1 MARSLTEVPIVSR
14 RARAGGLRDAGINA
28 SSPYAAADTAIDTL
42 SGYLPEN
49 RSPDAEILPG
59 RNRVTARARDL
70 VRNNGWAAG
79 GVAKEVDSVIG
90 SNFRPLLKPD
100 WRALGLSAEW
110 SREFKEQVEARWRS
124 YADDPRLFADTTRAQ
139 TVSQMFGTAY
149 RTYLIE
155 GEAIGVLNW
164 RRFRPT
170 KTCLRL
176 VDPDLLSN
184 PNGAADEAR
193 LRGGIEISRD
203 GVARAFHFRQAHPH
217 QGYFDAA
224 DAFRW
229 KRIAREGRNGRPQVI
244 HFFDKVRDGQTRGI
258 SRLAPIVEKLK
269 MEDHYARVELQAAVI
284 NAVLA
289 AFIKS
294 PMGPEVIDEMFSEGG
309 GEGFLNYQGA
319 RGQFY
324 GQSNGIRV
332 GGARVSTLYPG
343 DEIGMVNTARPAA
356 QFADFESA
364 VLRNVASGLGI
375 SYEQLASD
383 WSKTNYSSARAAMI
397 EIWRGWTARR
407 ASFAQGFCQPFFM
420 AWLEEQVLDGHIALP
435 AGAPDFYEHWPAYAR
450 TKWIGPGKGFVDPV
464 KEAQASAMRVALG
477 LSTLEEEAA
486 ELTGTDYADNM
497 EQIRSEMEAMPEGT
511 LHPMQ
516 ESFAKLL
523 GNTGGA
529 ALDDA
534 RRTTSE
540 D

>member
-1 MARSLTEVPIVSR
+1 MARSQWTDVPIISR
-14 RARAGGLRDAGINA
+14 RARAGGLRDAGFNG
-28 SSPYAAADTAIDTL
+28 STPYAAADPGIDTL
-42 SGYLPEN
+42 AGYLPQN
-49 RSPDAEILPG
+49 RAADAEVLPG
-59 RNRVTARARDL
+59 RDRVTARARDL

-79 GVAKEVDSVIG
+79 GVSKEVDSVIG

-100 WRALGLSAEW
+100 WRALGLTAGW
-110 SREFKEQVEARWRS
+110 AREFKEVVEARWRL
-124 YADDPRLFADTTRAQ
+124 YADDPRRFGDTTRSQ
-139 TVSQMFGTAY
+139 TLPQMFGLAY
-149 RTYLIE
+149 RTYIIE
-155 GEAIGVLNW
+155 GEALGLVNW
-164 RRFRPT
+164 RPHRPT
-170 KTCLRL
+170 RTTLRL

-184 PNGAADEAR
+184 PDDGADEAR

-203 GVARAFHFRQAHPH
+203 GASRAFHFRQGHRDTSWPDITAS
-217 QGYFDAA
+217 FT
-224 DAFRW
+224 W

-258 SRLAPIVEKLK
+258 SRMAPIVEKLK
-269 MEDHYARVELQAAVI
+269 MEDHYSKVELQAAVI

-294 PMGPEVIDEMFSEGG
+294 PMGPDVIDDLFADNG
-309 GEGFLNYQGA
+309 GEGFLKYQGA
-319 RGQFY
+319 RSAFY
-324 GQSNGIRV
+324 GDGNGIRV
-332 GGARVSTLYPG
+332 GGARVQTLYPN
-343 DEIGMVNTARPAA
+343 DEIGMVSTARPAA

-364 VLRNVASGLGI
+364 VLRQIASGMGI

-407 ASFAQGFCQPFFM
+407 TAFAQGFCQPFFM
-420 AWLEEQVLDGHIALP
+420 AWLEEMVMDGHIALP
-435 AGAPDFYEHWPAYAR
+435 SGAPDFYTFLPAYSRA
-450 TKWIGPGKGFVDPV
+450 KWIGPGKGFVDPV
-464 KEAQASAMRVALG
+464 KEAQAAAMRVALG

-497 EQIRSEMEAMPEGT
+497 EQIKSEIDAMPEGT

-523 GNTGGA
+523 GHNGGPQM
-529 ALDDA
+529 
-534 RRTTSE
+534 TPE

>member
-1 MARSLTEVPIVSR
+1 MVRSLTEIPKVPRR
-14 RARAGGLRDAGINA
+14 RATAGGLRDAGFNGA
-28 SSPYAAADTAIDTL
+28 TPYTAADSAIDTL
-42 SGYLPEN
+42 AGFLPEN
-49 RSPDAEILPG
+49 RAIDAEILPG
-59 RNRVTARARDL
+59 RDRVSARARDL
-70 VRNNGWAAG
+70 VRNNGWATGAI
-79 GVAKEVDSVIG
+79 AKEVDSVIG
-90 SNFRPLLKPD
+90 ANFRPLLKPD

-110 SREFKEQVEARWRS
+110 ARAFKEAVEARWRS
-124 YADDPRLFADTTRAQ
+124 YADDPRKLADTTRSQ

-149 RTYLIE
+149 RTYLVD
-155 GEAIGVLNW
+155 GEALALLNW

-170 KTCLRL
+170 KTTLRL
-176 VDPDLLSN
+176 VDPDLLTN
-184 PNGAADEAR
+184 PNGGADTAG
-193 LRGGIEISRD
+193 LRGGVEISRD
-203 GVARAFHFRQAHPH
+203 GAARAYHFRQGHPATTWAN
-217 QGYFDAA
+217 YA

-229 KRIAREGRNGRPQVI
+229 KRIAREGRNGRPQVL

-269 MEDHYARVELQAAVI
+269 MEDHYSRVELQAAVI

-294 PMGPEVIDEMFSEGG
+294 PMGPEVIDELF
-309 GEGFLNYQGA
+309 GEGDGQAFLGYQAA
-319 RGQFY
+319 RSEYYRDRPGMK
-324 GQSNGIRV
+324 I
-332 GGARVSTLYPG
+332 GGARVQTLYPN

-364 VLRNVASGLGI
+364 VLRHIASGLGV

-397 EIWRGWTARR
+397 EIWRGFAARR
-407 ASFAQGFCQPFFM
+407 TTFAQGFCQPFFM
-420 AWLEEQVLDGHIALP
+420 AWLEEQVMDGHIPLP
-435 AGAPDFYEHWPAYAR
+435 SGAPDFYAFWPAYAR

-464 KEAQASAMRVALG
+464 KEAQAAAMRVALG

-497 EQIRSEMEAMPEGT
+497 EQIRSEIDAMPEGT

-523 GNTGGA
+523 GPAVGYPSDHDRQA
-529 ALDDA
+529 Y
-534 RRTTSE
+534 E